1 MRFKTKRDSSLLLIF
16 LFISSLFGGITVF
29 EFFYKENHNII
40 GFSIFSLSFIILFYF
55 IIVKTTYFTL
65 TDIELIC
72 HQFFFKK
79 TIQISSIRKV
89 EKQNG
94 LFAGLKMSTSRKALI
109 VHYNKYDELLI
120 SPTDE
125 DRFIE
130 ELEKRIR
137 KNAS

>member
-29 EFFYKENHNII
+29 EFFYKEIHNII

-65 TDIELIC
+65 SDIELIC

-79 TIQISSIRKV
+79 TIQISFIRKV

>member
-65 TDIELIC
+65 SDIELIC

-79 TIQISSIRKV
+79 TIQISFIRKV